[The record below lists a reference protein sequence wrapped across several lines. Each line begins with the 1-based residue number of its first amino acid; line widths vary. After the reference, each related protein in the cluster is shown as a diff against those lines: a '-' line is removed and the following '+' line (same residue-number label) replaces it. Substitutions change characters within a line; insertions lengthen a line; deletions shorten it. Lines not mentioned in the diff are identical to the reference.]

1 VQTHLCEFC
10 LRSGMLCSKCREKI
24 KTGEVTDLYMKAA
37 QSLLEIENQYPLL
50 QKTRLENVV
59 RAGGFLVLVV
69 GRGDRNR
76 FMSYGGKLTRA
87 LGDEFKKRV
96 LVIEEG
102 VSDRQFLEDL
112 FTNQHIVTI
121 NIIWLPDGSTE
132 TRVVLR
138 AQRRQRLSKKRI
150 NALLEIAKKV
160 RNMSLRV
167 EYSY

>member
-1 VQTHLCEFC
+1 MRT
-10 LRSGMLCSKCREKI
+10 
-24 KTGEVTDLYMKAA
+24 
-37 QSLLEIENQYPLL
+37 
-50 QKTRLENVV
+50 
-59 RAGGFLVLVV
+59 GGFLVLVV
-69 GRGDRNR
+69 GRGDRSR

-96 LVIEEG
+96 LVIEKG

-112 FTNQHIVTI
+112 FTNQRIVTI

-138 AQRRQRLSKKRI
+138 GRRRQRLSKKRI
-150 NALLEIAKKV
+150 KALIEIAKKV

-167 EYSY
+167 EYGF